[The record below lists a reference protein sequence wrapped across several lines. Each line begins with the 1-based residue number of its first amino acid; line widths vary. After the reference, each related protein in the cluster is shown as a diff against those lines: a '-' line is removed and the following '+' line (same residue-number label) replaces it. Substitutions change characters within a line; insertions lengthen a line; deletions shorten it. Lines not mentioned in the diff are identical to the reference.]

1 MEVSSTLTCP
11 CRPGKTYKDLKQ
23 HYKTKIHQAWVAHQ
37 ELKDTRVQ
45 SKTYENELE
54 RLRRRLEHK
63 EAIEAELL
71 HRIRVLEKELK
82 DAGVFLG
89 L

>member
-1 MEVSSTLTCP
+1 MSMPTRKNLQRFE
-11 CRPGKTYKDLKQ
+11 D
-23 HYKTKIHQAWVAHQ
+23 QAWVAHQ

-54 RLRRRLEHK
+54 RLRRRFEHK
-63 EAIEAELL
+63 EA
-71 HRIRVLEKELK
+71 IRVLEKELK

>member
-1 MEVSSTLTCP
+1 MEVSEHLSCP
-11 CRPGKTYKDLKQ
+11 CRPGRQYKDLKQ
-23 HYKTKIHQAWVAHQ
+23 HQKTKMHLAWVSQQ
-37 ELKDTRVQ
+37 ELKDTRIQ

-71 HRIRVLEKELK
+71 YKIRILEKNLK
-82 DAGVFLG
+82 DAGVFI
-89 L
+89 